1 MNSIRNILLSILLI
15 QLLVFLY
22 VKLIHEDTSKSNHT
36 ISKQVTLDNLVSKSL
51 TEVLY
56 KRKELPQSSE
66 YTEWNEKKIA
76 NLNKK
81 IEEFNK
87 KMKKIVTEHI
97 PVEKDIFL
105 TKGFIKKIA
114 VKDAT
119 KIIKP
124 IPKISIRNKVAT
136 YAKAKLGKKY
146 AWGAT
151 GPLSFDC
158 SGFTRE
164 VYKSTTGIKIPRVS
178 RDQAKVGTYIK
189 YEELKRG
196 DMVFFD
202 TEKKYSGKV
211 NHVGIYLNNGSFI
224 HASSAKKKV
233 VITNFKKKPFYK
245 KRFLWGRRVINK
257 QS

>member
-1 MNSIRNILLSILLI
+1 MNSIRNILLTILFI
-15 QLLVFLY
+15 QLLIFLY
-22 VKLIHEDTSKSNHT
+22 VKLIHENITKNKSNHT
-36 ISKQVTLDNLVSKSL
+36 TSKHLISTAV
-51 TEVLY
+51 
-56 KRKELPQSSE
+56 KELPLSSQ
-66 YTEWNEKKIA
+66 YTEWDEKKIA
-76 NLNKK
+76 NLNKQ

-87 KMKKIVTEHI
+87 QIQKIVSENISLKKEILIAQNTIKVASTPKKIKTVA
-97 PVEKDIFL
+97 
-105 TKGFIKKIA
+105 KKI
-114 VKDAT
+114 KFT
-119 KIIKP
+119 
-124 IPKISIRNKVAT
+124 PKTSIRNKVAK

-146 AWGAT
+146 VWGAI

-178 RDQAKVGTYIK
+178 RDQAKVGKYINYK
-189 YEELKRG
+189 ELKRG

-211 NHVGIYLNNGSFI
+211 NHVGIYLNNGDFI